1 MKYAY
6 YPGCSLESSA
16 KEYDLSIRACC
27 QYTGVELIEVPDWI
41 CCGASS
47 AHATSHL
54 LSIALP
60 AKTLV
65 QTEKMGLHQIIAP
78 CIACLTRLKVAD
90 MEMEEKEDLKKDVET
105 VLESPY
111 KGSVRVRNV
120 LDVFL
125 NDVGLEKIRK
135 TVTTPLTGLKVAC
148 YYGCLLTRPP
158 HIAQFDDVENP
169 HSMDDLMRAIGAETV
184 DWSFKTDCCGVS
196 MSLAETD
203 TALVLTNK
211 ILEGAKDAGADCV
224 AVACPL
230 CQSNLDLR
238 QKAIGNKF
246 GVFYNMPILYFSQ
259 LMGLA
264 FGATTMDVGL
274 EKVIVDPFPVL
285 GAI

>member
-1 MKYAY
+1 
-6 YPGCSLESSA
+6 
-16 KEYDLSIRACC
+16 
-27 QYTGVELIEVPDWI
+27 
-41 CCGASS
+41 
-47 AHATSHL
+47 
-54 LSIALP
+54 
-60 AKTLV
+60 
-65 QTEKMGLHQIIAP
+65 
-78 CIACLTRLKVAD
+78 
-90 MEMEEKEDLKKDVET
+90 
-105 VLESPY
+105 
-111 KGSVRVRNV
+111 V

-246 GVFYNMPILYFSQ
+246 GVFYDMPILYFSQ

>member
-90 MEMEEKEDLKKDVET
+90 MEMEEDKTLKENVET

-125 NDVGLEKIRK
+125 NDVGLEGIRK
-135 TVTTPLTGLKVAC
+135 AVTHPLKGLKVAC

-203 TALVLTNK
+203 AALELTNK
-211 ILEGAKDAGADCV
+211 VLEGAKDAGADCV

-246 GVFYNMPILYFSQ
+246 GIFYDMPILYFSQ

-264 FGATTMDVGL
+264 FGATTTDVGL

>member
-27 QYTGVELIEVPDWI
+27 EFTDVELIEVPDWI

-78 CIACLTRLKVAD
+78 CIACLTRLKVANI
-90 MEMEEKEDLKKDVET
+90 EMAEDTDLKGKVET
-105 VLESPY
+105 VLESDY
-111 KGSVRVRNV
+111 KGNVRVRNI

-135 TVTTPLTGLKVAC
+135 KVVTPLKGLKVAC

-169 HSMDDLMRAIGAETV
+169 QSMDELMRAIGAETV
-184 DWSFKTDCCGVS
+184 EWSFKTDCCGVS

-203 TALVLTNK
+203 AALVLTNK

-238 QKAIGNKF
+238 QKAIGNTF
-246 GVFYNMPILYFSQ
+246 GVFYDLPILYFSQ

-264 FGATTMDVGL
+264 FGATTTDVGL

>member
-16 KEYDLSIRACC
+16 KEYDLSIRGCC

-105 VLESPY
+105 VLESSY

-125 NDVGLEKIRK
+125 NDVGLDKIEK
-135 TVTTPLTGLKVAC
+135 TVTTPLKGLKVAC
-148 YYGCLLTRPP
+148 YYGCLTRLPGVTM
-158 HIAQFDDVENP
+158 DSVELP
-169 HSMDDLMRAIGAETV
+169 MMMDEIVAALGAEPLEWTH
-184 DWSFKTDCCGVS
+184 KTECCGA
-196 MSLAETD
+196 SLSITRTEI
-203 TALVLTNK
+203 ALRLGRE
-211 ILEGAKDAGADCV
+211 ILEAAQRAGADCV
-224 AVACPL
+224 AVVCPL
-230 CQSNLDLR
+230 CQSNLDAR
-238 QKAIGNKF
+238 QAGINKKYQTDF
-246 GVFYNMPILYFSQ
+246 SLPIVYLTQ
-259 LMGLA
+259 LMGIA
-264 FGATTMDVGL
+264 
-274 EKVIVDPFPVL
+274 L
-285 GAI
+285 GAPKSKLGFDKHIVAPNVLTRY

>member
-16 KEYDLSIRACC
+16 KEYDLSFRACC
-27 QYTGVELIEVPDWI
+27 QFTGVELIEIPDWI

-60 AKTLV
+60 AKALV
-65 QTEKMGLHQIIAP
+65 QTEAMGLHQVIAP
-78 CIACLTRLKVAD
+78 CIACLTRLKVAG
-90 MEMEEKEDLKKDVET
+90 MEMSKDENLKKDVET
-105 VLESPY
+105 VLESSY
-111 KGSVRVRNV
+111 QGNVKVRNV

-125 NDVGLEKIRK
+125 NDVGLDKIK
-135 TVTTPLTGLKVAC
+135 QTVVTPLRGLKVAC

-169 HSMDDLMRAIGAETV
+169 HSMDDLIQAVGAETV

-203 TALVLTNK
+203 VALHMTNK
-211 ILEGAKDAGADCV
+211 VLEGAKDAGADCV

-246 GVFYNMPILYFSQ
+246 GTFYNLPILYFSQ

-264 FGATTMDVGL
+264 FGATTRDVGL
-274 EKVIVDPFPVL
+274 DKVIVDPSPVL

>member
-246 GVFYNMPILYFSQ
+246 GVFYDMPILYFSQ

>member
-105 VLESPY
+105 VLESSY

-125 NDVGLEKIRK
+125 NDVGLDKIEK
-135 TVTTPLTGLKVAC
+135 TVTTPLKGLKVAC

-246 GVFYNMPILYFSQ
+246 GVFYDLPILYFSQ

>member
-27 QYTGVELIEVPDWI
+27 QLTGVELIEIPDWI

-47 AHATSHL
+47 AHAKSHL

-60 AKTLV
+60 AKALF
-65 QTEKMGLHQIIAP
+65 QTEAMGLHQVIAP
-78 CIACLTRLKVAD
+78 CVACLTRLKVAS
-90 MEMEEKEDLKKDVET
+90 MELAEDEGLKKDVET
-105 VLESPY
+105 VLESSY
-111 KGSVRVRNV
+111 QGQVKVRNI
-120 LDVFL
+120 LDVFI
-125 NDVGLEKIRK
+125 NDVGVDRIKQA
-135 TVTTPLTGLKVAC
+135 VVSPLKGLKVAC

-169 HSMDDLMRAIGAETV
+169 HSMDDLMRAVGAETV

-203 TALVLTNK
+203 AALVLTNK
-211 ILEGAKDAGADCV
+211 ILDGAKDAGADCV
-224 AVACPL
+224 VVACPL

-238 QKAIGNKF
+238 QKEIGNKF
-246 GVFYNMPILYFSQ
+246 GTFYDLPVLYFSQ

-264 FGATTMDVGL
+264 FGATTKDVGL
-274 EKVIVDPFPVL
+274 EKVIVDPFTVL

>member
-16 KEYDLSIRACC
+16 KEYDLSLRACC
-27 QYTGVELIEVPDWI
+27 QFTGVELVEIPDWV

-47 AHATSHL
+47 AHAMSHL

-60 AKTLV
+60 AKALI
-65 QTEKMGLHQIIAP
+65 QTEAMGFHQVIAP
-78 CIACLTRLKVAD
+78 CVACLTRLKVAS
-90 MEMEEKEDLKKDVET
+90 MEMAEDEGLKRDVET
-105 VLESPY
+105 VLESTY
-111 KGSVRVRNV
+111 RGDVRVRNV
-120 LDVFL
+120 LDVFH
-125 NDVGLEKIRK
+125 NDVGLENIRQA
-135 TVTTPLTGLKVAC
+135 VVAPLKGLKVAC

-169 HSMDDLMRAIGAETV
+169 HSMDDLMQAVGAETV

-196 MSLAETD
+196 MSLTETD
-203 TALVLTNK
+203 VALLLTNK
-211 ILEGAKDAGADCV
+211 ILEGARDAGADCV

-238 QKAIGNKF
+238 QKDIGNKF
-246 GVFYNMPILYFSQ
+246 GTFYNLPILYFTQ

-264 FGATTMDVGL
+264 FGATARDVGL
-274 EKVIVDPFPVL
+274 NKVIVDPYTVL

>member
-27 QYTGVELIEVPDWI
+27 GLAGVDLVEIPDWV

-60 AKTLV
+60 AKALV
-65 QTEKMGLHQIIAP
+65 QTEAMGLHQVIAP
-78 CIACLTRLKVAD
+78 CVACLTRLKVAS
-90 MEMEEKEDLKKDVET
+90 MEMDEDEKLKSNVEK
-105 VLESPY
+105 VLETPY
-111 KGSVRVRNV
+111 QGNVKVRNI

-125 NDVGLEKIRK
+125 NDVGLDRVKMAVEK
-135 TVTTPLTGLKVAC
+135 PLKGLKVAC

-169 HSMDDLMRAIGAETV
+169 HSMDDLMRAVGAETV

-203 TALVLTNK
+203 VALDLTNK
-211 ILEGAKDAGADCV
+211 VLEGAKDAGADCV

-238 QKAIGNKF
+238 QKDIGNKF
-246 GVFYNMPILYFSQ
+246 GAFYDLPVLYFSQ

-264 FGATTMDVGL
+264 FGATTRDVGL
-274 EKVIVDPFPVL
+274 EKVIVNPFPAL

>member
-1 MKYAY
+1 MRYAY

-27 QYTGVELIEVPDWI
+27 QFTGVELMEIPDWI

-60 AKTLV
+60 AKALI
-65 QTEKMGLHQIIAP
+65 QTEAMGLHQVIAP
-78 CIACLTRLKVAD
+78 CVSCLTRLKVAS
-90 MEMEEKEDLKKDVET
+90 MEMDKDEELKRDVEK
-105 VLESPY
+105 VLEAPY
-111 KGSVRVRNV
+111 HGSVRVRNI

-125 NDVGLEKIRK
+125 NDVGIDKIK
-135 TVTTPLTGLKVAC
+135 EAVVEPLKGLRVAC

-169 HSMDDLMRAIGAETV
+169 HSMDDLMRAVGAETV

-196 MSLAETD
+196 MSLVETD
-203 TALVLTNK
+203 AALYLTNK

-238 QKAIGNKF
+238 QKDIGNKF
-246 GVFYNMPILYFSQ
+246 GTFYDMPILYFSQ

-264 FGATTMDVGL
+264 FGATMQDVGL

-285 GAI
+285 GRV